1 MDLQSYILAKRYTE
15 ESLQGAGALKGK
27 SAYEIACDNG
37 FEGTEA
43 EWLTSITPQI
53 GPNGNWWVG
62 EVDTGYT
69 ASSNLQGYATVEYVK
84 QLIESIEVPE
94 GTANVVALTE
104 EEILEIC
111 QYTNAGMPGTST
123 STILSPMTKDEVL
136 DICK

>member
-43 EWLTSITPQI
+43 EWLTFITPQI
-53 GPNGNWWVG
+53 GPNGNWWVS
-62 EVDTGYT
+62 EVDTGYA
-69 ASSNLQGYATVEYVK
+69 ASPSLQGYATIEYVK
-84 QLIESIEVPE
+84 QLIENIEVPE

-104 EEILEIC
+104 EEIL
-111 QYTNAGMPGTST
+111 
-123 STILSPMTKDEVL
+123 